1 MFVYWLVR
9 GSTSD
14 SPLEVVRCSPNR
26 NVVVAGE
33 SAGSRA
39 QASSQF
45 FTGAGVPDLSKE
57 VTFEMIHAGVDGAP
71 CIGEAIDAVNE
82 RLRKKETEIKPR
94 KNYKVKG
101 AKQQALQL
109 LSQGCSVRESARLCG
124 VPRST
129 VSDWKREIESN

>member
-57 VTFEMIHAGVDGAP
+57 VTFEMIHAGADGAP
-71 CIGEAIDAVNE
+71 
-82 RLRKKETEIKPR
+82 
-94 KNYKVKG
+94 
-101 AKQQALQL
+101 
-109 LSQGCSVRESARLCG
+109 
-124 VPRST
+124 
-129 VSDWKREIESN
+129 